1 MKKPEKECPNCK
13 GELEW
18 KVVRDG
24 SGTPVYNGLCRK
36 CSLVLRRREAP
47 QITEG
52 KKLERNGMI
61 DGVPVKKIGALDRR
75 IMRLPNDIQLGIL
88 RERQKTFKIFR
99 QSR

>member
-61 DGVPVKKIGALDRR
+61 DGVPVKNLEVLDKR
-75 IMRLPNDIQLGIL
+75 IMRLPDDIQLGIL
-88 RERQKTFKIFR
+88 RERQKTFKKFR